1 MEPKESNY
9 VEFSKT
15 YQDQFRMPQPTFH
28 FSLDQAA
35 LDRCQGMITD
45 MVDVARKL
53 GGFLPGAE
61 PKYLAPCSTLRIC
74 GTYRAGES
82 DEDSVVDRFGKAWH
96 QDNLVLGGCGVI
108 PTANACN
115 PTLTAA
121 CFALAAAGKIVEEL
135 GAGQ

>member
-1 MEPKESNY
+1 
-9 VEFSKT
+9 
-15 YQDQFRMPQPTFH
+15 
-28 FSLDQAA
+28 
-35 LDRCQGMITD
+35 

-61 PKYLAPCSTLRIC
+61 PKYLAPGSALHIC

-82 DEDSVVDRFGKAWH
+82 DEDSVVDRFGKVWH
-96 QDNLVLGGCGVI
+96 QDNLVLI

-121 CFALAAAGKIVEEL
+121 CFALAAADKIVEEL
-135 GAGQ
+135 GAEQ